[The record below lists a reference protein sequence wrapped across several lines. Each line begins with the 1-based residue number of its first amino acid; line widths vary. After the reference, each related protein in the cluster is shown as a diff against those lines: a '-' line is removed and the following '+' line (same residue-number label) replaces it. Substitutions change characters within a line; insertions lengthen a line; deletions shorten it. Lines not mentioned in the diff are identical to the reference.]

1 MSQVLYTLAL
11 LACPVGVGL
20 MMWFMM
26 RGKKHDGAATSLSPG
41 DAAELATLR
50 AEADLLRAN
59 QHNLRSTATP
69 PTAAD
74 GSR

>member
-1 MSQVLYTLAL
+1 MSQVFYALAL
-11 LACPVGVGL
+11 LVCPVGMGL

-59 QHNLRSTATP
+59 QRDLASPSASP
-69 PTAAD
+69 SAD
-74 GSR
+74 AGSR